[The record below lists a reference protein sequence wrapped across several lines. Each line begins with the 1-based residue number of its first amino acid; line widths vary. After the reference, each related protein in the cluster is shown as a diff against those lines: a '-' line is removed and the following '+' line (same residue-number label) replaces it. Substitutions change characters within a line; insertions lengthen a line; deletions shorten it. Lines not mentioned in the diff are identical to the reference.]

1 MHLLACWMQFS
12 RHQSNMTQ
20 NMVPLCFMQCIW
32 STCSQYCLHTHHIF
46 TINIPHLIRFLYCE
60 NSPMLLN
67 TKKEKEKKKFLAIG
81 NSEHPHQEPQI
92 PLVSWEGS
100 GNQSFPLSQE
110 AHTIKESYFHK
121 DFQSS
126 IAFLVSSHPII
137 KSLTS
142 PLKQIHLNLLQ
153 ANYISSP
160 L

>member
-1 MHLLACWMQFS
+1 MLHAMHLKYMLAVLFAHTPHIHYKHS
-12 RHQSNMTQ
+12 PFDK
-20 NMVPLCFMQCIW
+20 V
-32 STCSQYCLHTHHIF
+32 CLLWKLPNAAEHKKRKKQKKIF
-46 TINIPHLIRFLYCE
+46 F
-60 NSPMLLN
+60 
-67 TKKEKEKKKFLAIG
+67 FLAIG